1 MTRPSTL
8 SWILRTPLV
17 NGGVNDYTEWLIK
30 DIGPTLVGTTR
41 CFVIGGISTYENSIR
56 RVQSDYTIAGAV
68 FEDAQ
73 NYGLVADP
81 LGALWDYCENGHG
94 HITDTALTIKM
105 DGGSDLANMLIGG
118 GPVLGSSLVINQG
131 FNIRLPKNDSGPPP
145 GFGTVIGSVSSQ
157 HTLDLNGCLVAR
169 ANTITGVGVGNIN
182 SYKAMLPVTGCNWMQ
197 FGSNAAIDVTPVNSG
212 QGASQ
217 GHQTTVEAWHTDRP
231 DLRLK
236 MVCNAPNYAD
246 VTTSDTFVINN
257 VGFSKGY
264 INQNSG
270 AAAIAA
276 VNFANTTQYSAH
288 RT

>member
-1 MTRPSTL
+1 MRDTAT
-8 SWILRTPLV
+8 SWIMRTPIV
-17 NGGVNDYTEWLIK
+17 NGGAKDYTEWLIK
-30 DIGPTLVGTTR
+30 DIGPTLVGATH
-41 CFVIGGISTYENSIR
+41 CLVIGSISTYENGIR
-56 RVQSDYTIAGAV
+56 RVQSDYTIHGAV

-94 HITDTALTIKM
+94 HITDTGLAILM
-105 DGGSDLANMLIGG
+105 DGGAHLENMQIGG
-118 GPVLGSSLVINQG
+118 LPVLGSSLVVYQG

-145 GFGTVIGSVSSQ
+145 GFGTVLGSVSSQ
-157 HTLDLNGCLVAR
+157 HTFDVNGCLVTR
-169 ANTITGVGVGNIN
+169 ANTITLAGVGNIN
-182 SYKAMLPVTGCNWMQ
+182 SYKAMLPVTGCNRMQ
-197 FGSNAAIDVTPVNSG
+197 FGSNTAIDVTPVNSG

-217 GHQTTVEAWHTDRP
+217 GHQTTVKAWHTDRP
-231 DLRLK
+231 DLLIE

-276 VNFANTTQYSAH
+276 VNFSNATQYCAH